1 MQNEFKGLR
10 HYIDI
15 VEGKQQVEEDANTAG
30 NVTGQVARTAVNTA
44 TAPIRG
50 AVAGANWLADKAGQA
65 WDATKQ
71 GVQNFAQGVQQG
83 FTQGGVDPLAPI
95 DSSKQAV
102 ASYNQS
108 GNQAAKTPTTPEEIK
123 AFQKANGLTA
133 DGIIGPKTLA
143 VMKQKGMQAPA
154 AKPAAKPAQG
164 QGAKA
169 SATPA
174 APAAAPTTQSF
185 DDGSKLTTTA
195 TGQTA
200 ATDSAGNPYVA
211 GTNNATAN
219 TTGAPNMGQVNQ
231 AGGYDPKAAQ
241 TPTKENPLAG
251 ATPEQIKALGGANP
265 LDPIIRNRMGLAP
278 IPGLAEG
285 TGYREDQTIARIV
298 DLANYRR

>member
-15 VEGKQQVEEDANTAG
+15 VEGKQQVEEGFWDTVGAGIGGAAGVLAAPVRAAIEAGKYVYDNAG
-30 NVTGQVARTAVNTA
+30 NIVDKATGAVVQAAKDVASGAQAGWQATSPTAIAQAVTGQ
-44 TAPIRG
+44 
-50 AVAGANWLADKAGQA
+50 
-65 WDATKQ
+65 
-71 GVQNFAQGVQQG
+71 
-83 FTQGGVDPLAPI
+83 
-95 DSSKQAV
+95 S
-102 ASYNQS
+102 
-108 GNQAAKTPTTPEEIK
+108 AKVPTTPEEIK

-143 VMKQKGMQAPA
+143 VMKQKGMQT
-154 AKPAAKPAQG
+154 PAAKPAQG

-174 APAAAPTTQSF
+174 TPATPQATDQRVNPDSQQGQMLAAQTAGMNEPEPAQAPAP
-185 DDGSKLTTTA
+185 
-195 TGQTA
+195 
-200 ATDSAGNPYVA
+200 
-211 GTNNATAN
+211 
-219 TTGAPNMGQVNQ
+219 
-231 AGGYDPKAAQ
+231 Q

-298 DLANYRR
+298 DLVNYRR

>member
-15 VEGKQQVEEDANTAG
+15 VESKNQQVDEDANTVG
-30 NVTGQVARTAVNTA
+30 NVAGQVARTGVNAV
-44 TAPIRG
+44 TAPVRG

-65 WDATKQ
+65 WDAAKQ
-71 GVQNFAQGVQQG
+71 GVQNFAQGAQQG
-83 FTQGGVDPLAPI
+83 FTQGGIDPLAPI
-95 DSSKQAV
+95 DSSKQAA
-102 ASYNQS
+102 ASYNAS

-123 AFQKANGLTA
+123 AFQKANGLTP

-169 SATPA
+169 AATPA
-174 APAAAPTTQSF
+174 APAAPAGPTATAQT
-185 DDGSKLTTTA
+185 DDEGNTLTTTA
-195 TGQTA
+195 SG
-200 ATDSAGNPYVA
+200 ATSVVGPDGKPLPNGGKV
-211 GTNNATAN
+211 ATAP
-219 TTGAPNMGQVNQ
+219 A
-231 AGGYDPKAAQ
+231 

-265 LDPIIRNRMGLAP
+265 LDPIIRSRMGLAP

-285 TGYREDQTIARIV
+285 TGYREDQAIARIV